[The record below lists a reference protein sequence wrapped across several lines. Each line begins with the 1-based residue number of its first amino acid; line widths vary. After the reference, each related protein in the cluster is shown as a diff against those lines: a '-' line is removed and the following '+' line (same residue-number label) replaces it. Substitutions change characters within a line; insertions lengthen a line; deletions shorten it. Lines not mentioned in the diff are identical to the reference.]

1 MPRHPPYALFSLSL
15 IRFRICSLPEIKKLS
30 FQSLFSY
37 FCKTFTSILTSFS
50 LDDFAICF
58 LPAYYSLSLSFLPSR
73 YFSFQCFS
81 LIMQLSMCESANL
94 FYRPKGCKKS
104 IMVFTTVNIRLCQR
118 YCLFN
123 TWSPNRMSD
132 FDSQRLSQS
141 IAYI

>member
-1 MPRHPPYALFSLSL
+1 MFPSGNKKTFVSVLVLLLLQDIYFDSNFFFSR
-15 IRFRICSLPEIKKLS
+15 RFRYMLSSSLLLVIAFLS
-30 FQSLFSY
+30 
-37 FCKTFTSILTSFS
+37 T
-50 LDDFAICF
+50 
-58 LPAYYSLSLSFLPSR
+58 SR